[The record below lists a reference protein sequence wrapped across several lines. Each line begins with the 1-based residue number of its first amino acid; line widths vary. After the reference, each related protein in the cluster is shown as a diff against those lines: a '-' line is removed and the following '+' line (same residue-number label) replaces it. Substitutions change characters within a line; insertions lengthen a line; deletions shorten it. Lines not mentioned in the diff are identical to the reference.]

1 MRTEFEFYS
10 PIRIVTG
17 IGESQKL
24 DKWVKHFQ
32 ASLVL
37 VIADGVVAKTDAF
50 LDMIRSMKEQGIAFE
65 VFSDTIP
72 EPPMELI
79 DGLAAQVREKTYD
92 LIIAVGGGSPMD
104 TAKAVCMLKY
114 NEGRIKDYL
123 FGGTKT
129 PVHPSV
135 PLICIPTTA
144 GSGSEVSCA
153 SVIEDTE
160 DHIKLSCTHPN
171 LYAKV
176 AILDPL
182 MQKGMPAMVTA
193 GTGMDAMTHAIESY
207 TSKNSSVFTEMY
219 ARKAIEIKKMHPE
232 VDLAVGFHPENANE
246 TTDEG
251 LNALEELLKTGQFCV
266 LGEIGLDYYWVSDN
280 KEKQKELFM
289 KQIDLANKY
298 DLPISIHMRDATQ
311 DTYQILK
318 EHPCHRAGI
327 MHCYSSSYEM
337 AVEFMKLGYYISL
350 GGPVT
355 FKNSVTP
362 KEVAAKVPLD
372 RLLTETDCPYMTP
385 VPFRGKRNE
394 PMYVTYTADTIA
406 ELRNISKEE
415 LKGAVME
422 NYKRLIHQN

>member
-219 ARKAIEIKKMHPE
+219 ARKAIEIIAKHLPI
-232 VDLAVGFHPENANE
+232 AVKEPENLESRMMMAQASTLAAITMANGGLGAVHGISQSMGGVAHTPHGITNAILLPKVMKYNYKGDVE
-246 TTDEG
+246 KFADIARLLGVDTKAMTTEEAARTAG
-251 LNALEELLKTGQFCV
+251 VRIAALNQELNIPDNITSLKVTRDMFPEIVKGTMNYRLLWMNPIEFTEELAYKILEE
-266 LGEIGLDYYWVSDN
+266 
-280 KEKQKELFM
+280 
-289 KQIDLANKY
+289 
-298 DLPISIHMRDATQ
+298 
-311 DTYQILK
+311 
-318 EHPCHRAGI
+318 
-327 MHCYSSSYEM
+327 
-337 AVEFMKLGYYISL
+337 SL
-350 GGPVT
+350 
-355 FKNSVTP
+355 
-362 KEVAAKVPLD
+362 
-372 RLLTETDCPYMTP
+372 
-385 VPFRGKRNE
+385 
-394 PMYVTYTADTIA
+394 
-406 ELRNISKEE
+406 
-415 LKGAVME
+415 
-422 NYKRLIHQN
+422 